1 MFENSSQNYEGTP
14 VVVDNPQRIQDRQDC
29 KTEPAESRKAGTR
42 LGSSSTVDFRVDFG
56 PSRKDIL
63 NSTNQLAVMI
73 RAGISLQGSLESIA
87 ELQGSQ
93 KFAAVITNLKNQI
106 EESKSLSQAL
116 TRHSQIFSNLYVNK
130 VAAAE
135 ISGSLS
141 FDVAKIDGVSG

>member
-1 MFENSSQNYEGTP
+1 MFENSPQNYEGTP
-14 VVVDNPQRIQDRQDC
+14 VVVDNPQRIQA
-29 KTEPAESRKAGTR
+29 AESRKAGTR
-42 LGSSSTVDFRVDFG
+42 LGSSSIVDFRVDFG

-116 TRHSQIFSNLYVNK
+116 TRHSQIFSNLYVNM

>member
-1 MFENSSQNYEGTP
+1 MFENSPQNYEGTP

-93 KFAAVITNLKNQI
+93 KFAAVITQFK
-106 EESKSLSQAL
+106 KSNRREQKSFAGADSTQPDFQQSLCKYGG
-116 TRHSQIFSNLYVNK
+116 R
-130 VAAAE
+130 
-135 ISGSLS
+135 SG
-141 FDVAKIDGVSG
+141 D